1 MKKIVLALSGG
12 VDSAVAVH
20 LLQKQGYEV
29 YGYTFVTG
37 DDEEKRKSIIE
48 DAAAVAAHFGI
59 PHETED
65 LAEDFESTVVSYF
78 VDRYFGAKTPN
89 PCVFCNNVM
98 KFPKLLAYA
107 DSLGIEMV
115 ATGHY
120 VQMKEGRILRAKDK
134 RKDQSYVLCLL
145 PEEIYPR
152 LVFPLGEYEKPEIR
166 HIAGALNLPVANK
179 EDSQEIC
186 FIPNDD
192 YKSFLTAHYAQRFS
206 SGDFLD
212 TEGNVLGR
220 HKGLPFYT
228 IGQRRGIGLAFG
240 TPKYV
245 VRLDGE
251 KNAVII
257 GDKDDLFTQRFYG
270 KNANFIGNP
279 AEEFFCTVKIRYLSE
294 PVPAKVKL
302 LGNGKCEILLKD
314 PQKSVTPG
322 QFAVFYEGE
331 TLLGGAEMML
341 SEKD

>member
-37 DDEEKRKSIIE
+37 DDETKRSAIIK

-59 PHETED
+59 PHFID
-65 LAEDFESTVVSYF
+65 DIAADFDDVVVRYF
-78 VDRYFGAKTPN
+78 ADRYFDAKTPN
-89 PCVFCNNVM
+89 PCVYCNKKM

-107 DSLGIEMV
+107 DSLGIQKV

-120 VQMKEGRILRAKDK
+120 VRMEKGRILRATDRK
-134 RKDQSYVLCLL
+134 KDQSYVLCLL
-145 PEEIYPR
+145 PEPLYPR
-152 LVFPLGEYEKPEIR
+152 LVFPLGSYEKPQIR
-166 HIAGALNLPVANK
+166 KIAKELDLPVAQK

-192 YKSFLTAHYAQRFS
+192 YKTYLTTNYPQRFLC
-206 SGDFLD
+206 GDFLD
-212 TEGNVLGR
+212 TKGKVLGT

-245 VRLDGE
+245 ISLDSK

-257 GDKDDLFTQRFYG
+257 GDEQDLYAADCFVKDVNL
-270 KNANFIGNP
+270 IGTPDFPLN
-279 AEEFFCTVKIRYLSE
+279 CTVKIRYLSN
-294 PVPAKVKL
+294 PVSAKVEQTET
-302 LGNGKCEILLKD
+302 GHCRITFAE

-322 QFAVFYEGE
+322 QYAVFYDGDI
-331 TLLGGAEMML
+331 LLGGGEI
-341 SEKD
+341 E